1 MTIIIKTSCNNSIAY
16 DQSGLFASYN
26 KYKMTLPLKSNKY
39 KFVRFL
45 KRNKVFSKFERNR
58 KDSNTRFNSIESLKK
73 HLEVCDRQLAVYL
86 GSAFAFGLTYE
97 GKEFWK
103 KLNLIWVN
111 ETKIPVILL

>member
-1 MTIIIKTSCNNSIAY
+1 MTIIIKTSCNKSIAH
-16 DQSGLFASYN
+16 DQSGMFSSY
-26 KYKMTLPLKSNKY
+26 KKFKMTLTVNSNKY

-58 KDSNTRFNSIESLKK
+58 KDSNKRFNSIESLKK
-73 HLEVCDRQLAVYL
+73 HLEECDRQLAVYL

-103 KLNLIWVN
+103 NLNLIWVN